1 MTSSPSSAHTSSDA
15 GVAPPSLTVLCINLF
30 TVLSKRRRLIWMVL
44 LISFI
49 AGLATALSLKPSFT
63 ATTTILPPAQQGS
76 AASGLLSQLGS
87 LGSISGGASLKNP
100 VDLYGG
106 FIQSQTVENAM
117 VQQFDLI
124 NRYHVKRL
132 SQARKILE
140 KQTAIDT
147 KGKDGLLRLSVT
159 DGSPERAAELANGY
173 MALTIRLTQDLAVGE
188 AAQRRLFLEQQLEQS
203 KTKLSDAEES
213 LKRTENST
221 GIIQVEA
228 QGRALIESTTS
239 LRAQI
244 ASKEVQLQSLKVYA
258 SDKNPQVQEIN
269 QQLITMRGQLAQ
281 LDNENSKVGSSRGQI
296 SNQGLEYVR
305 KARDVKSQEAIF
317 EIVARQFEAAKMD
330 EAREG
335 VLLQVVDPARVP
347 DYKSG
352 PSRLFVVL
360 SFLAVGFFGTLF
372 FILVQLAWETL
383 EQDPATSNSL
393 TLLKRSLRR
402 TA

>member
-1 MTSSPSSAHTSSDA
+1 MGLRKS
-15 GVAPPSLTVLCINLF
+15 NWQE
-30 TVLSKRRRLIWMVL
+30 RRRQGGVVVEDPGPL
-44 LISFI
+44 LVWS
-49 AGLATALSLKPSFT
+49 
-63 ATTTILPPAQQGS
+63 
-76 AASGLLSQLGS
+76 
-87 LGSISGGASLKNP
+87 N
-100 VDLYGG
+100 
-106 FIQSQTVENAM
+106 
-117 VQQFDLI
+117 
-124 NRYHVKRL
+124 
-132 SQARKILE
+132 
-140 KQTAIDT
+140 
-147 KGKDGLLRLSVT
+147 
-159 DGSPERAAELANGY
+159 
-173 MALTIRLTQDLAVGE
+173 
-188 AAQRRLFLEQQLEQS
+188 
-203 KTKLSDAEES
+203 AEES
-213 LKRTENST
+213 LKLTENST

-244 ASKEVQLQSLKVYA
+244 ASKDVQLQSLKVYA
-258 SDKNPQVQEIN
+258 SDENPQVREIK

-305 KARDVKSQEAIF
+305 KARDVKYQEAIF

-352 PSRLFVVL
+352 PSRLLVVL
-360 SFLAVGFFGTLF
+360 GFLAVGFFGTLF
-372 FILVQLAWETL
+372 FILVRLAWENL

-393 TLLKRSLRR
+393 TLLKRSLRK